1 MLSKRLY
8 EWRLPPPKRPAAGC
22 EALADAAP
30 IGVPG
35 KGKGVGKAHVAI
47 PDDIDQLFRGPP
59 SEAHVVSEWSG
70 SQVAARLRFAAKPAV
85 TTDASALP
93 LAFPD
98 DVDSLFRK
106 GGKERP
112 FAAGSLVVQSRSA
125 ASKRITAAHKAAG
138 DVAALAPPVGPKAS
152 RCGPTNCALP
162 LRNGAWLWRSV
173 GVGRSDED
181 EDTLV

>member
-1 MLSKRLY
+1 MSRSRTTLTNFSEVLRRKHMWFLNGAGVR
-8 EWRLPPPKRPAAGC
+8 WRRGFDLQLPHRA
-22 EALADAAP
+22 
-30 IGVPG
+30 
-35 KGKGVGKAHVAI
+35 
-47 PDDIDQLFRGPP
+47 R
-59 SEAHVVSEWSG
+59 VSDCI
-70 SQVAARLRFAAKPAV
+70 VDKPAV